1 MRVILAGGAGTLG
14 GDLVDLL
21 SDQHQFM
28 VIDDFQESSVDY
40 EWLTNKVP
48 VLRANLADF
57 EAVEKSVIEFN
68 PEAIIYLAT
77 TVSLDQQR
85 GFETV
90 IGLKNLLEIGAKVGQ
105 PRILYIQSFLT
116 RDVSKPVRSD
126 SPLLARDS
134 YSVWKL
140 AGELLLDSYAG
151 ESSTVVLSSVI
162 SPRLNVGA
170 IPAFVRRLSAKQS
183 LQVTST
189 SRDYL
194 HPTDFG
200 SAIELLLTLPGLP
213 KKTVVGSGTAI
224 QTQQVALAVAQA
236 MGIDL
241 DPKEIT
247 VSEPKISDPSI
258 AILDS
263 DEFSQ
268 WSQWSPLHTFM
279 DAVEKCVKEI
289 QNSQRKIRQ
298 HH

>member
-21 SDQHQFM
+21 STRHQFM

-40 EWLTNKVP
+40 EWLTTKVQ
-48 VLRANLADF
+48 VLRANLANIK
-57 EAVEKSVIEFN
+57 AIEKSVIEFN

-90 IGLKNLLEIGAKVGQ
+90 IGLKNLLEIGSRVGQ
-105 PRILYIQSFLT
+105 PRVLYIQSFLT

-140 AGELLLDSYAG
+140 AGELLLDSYNG
-151 ESSTVVLSSVI
+151 ESATIVLSSVI

-194 HPTDFG
+194 HPEDFC

-213 KKTVVGSGTAI
+213 QKTVVGSGKAI
-224 QTQQVALAVAQA
+224 QTEQVALAVAQA

-241 DPKEIT
+241 DPQEIT
-247 VSEPKISDPSI
+247 VLEPKISDPSI
-258 AILDS
+258 VILDP
-263 DEFSQ
+263 DEFSE
-268 WSQWSPLHTFM
+268 WAQWSPLHGFK
-279 DAVEKCVKEI
+279 DAVEQCVREI
-289 QNSQRKIRQ
+289 AHSQRKIRQ

>member
-1 MRVILAGGAGTLG
+1 VRVILAGGAGTLG

-28 VIDDFQESSVDY
+28 VIDDFQESSVDF
-40 EWLTNKVP
+40 ELLAHKVP

-57 EAVEKSVIEFN
+57 EAIEKSVIEFN

-77 TVSLDQQR
+77 TVSLDQKR

-90 IGLKNLLEIGAKVGQ
+90 IGLKNLLEIGARVGQ
-105 PRILYIQSFLT
+105 PRVLYIQSFLT
-116 RDVSKPVRSD
+116 REVSKPVRAD
-126 SPLLARDS
+126 SPLCARDS

-140 AGELLLDSYAG
+140 AGELLLDFYAG
-151 ESSTVVLSSVI
+151 ESSTIVLSSVI

-170 IPAFVRRLSAKQS
+170 IPAFVKRLSAKQS

-194 HPTDFG
+194 HPADFG

-213 KKTVVGSGTAI
+213 KKTVVGSGKAI

-236 MGIDL
+236 MGINL

-247 VSEPKISDPSI
+247 VLEPKISDPSI
-258 AILDS
+258 VVLDPTT
-263 DEFSQ
+263 FSE
-268 WSQWSPLHTFM
+268 WSQWSPLHTFK
-279 DAVEKCVKEI
+279 DAVAACVKEI
-289 QNSQRKIRQ
+289 QHSQRKIRQ

>member
-21 SDQHQFM
+21 SDRHQFM

-40 EWLTNKVP
+40 EWLTNKVQ
-48 VLRANLADF
+48 VLRANLANF
-57 EAVEKSVIEFN
+57 EAIEKSVVEFK

-90 IGLKNLLEIGAKVGQ
+90 VGLKNLLEIGSRVGQ
-105 PRILYIQSFLT
+105 PRVLYIQSFLT

-126 SPLLARDS
+126 SPMLARDS

-151 ESSTVVLSSVI
+151 ESSSIVLSSVI

-170 IPAFVRRLSAKQS
+170 IPAFVRRLSDSQP

-194 HPTDFG
+194 HPEDFC

-213 KKTVVGSGTAI
+213 QKTVVGSGKAI
-224 QTQQVALAVAQA
+224 QTEQVALAVAEA

-241 DPKEIT
+241 DLKEIT
-247 VSEPKISDPSI
+247 VLEPKISDPSI
-258 AILDS
+258 VILDPE
-263 DEFSQ
+263 EFSE
-268 WSQWSPLHTFM
+268 WAHWSPRHSFK
-279 DAVEKCVKEI
+279 DAVKQCVQEI
-289 QNSQRKIRQ
+289 QQSQRKIRQ